1 MKGSYRMNGAQA
13 LIGSAI
19 SQGIEICFANAG
31 TTELPIVTAMD
42 KAAGFKAVLG
52 LFEGVC
58 TGAADGYGRL
68 SGKPAMNLL
77 HLGPGFA
84 NGIANLHNARRAGT
98 PVFNVIGEHATWHRD
113 SDPPLAMDIEGLSA
127 TVSSW
132 TRTNRSPSDLPLD
145 VANAVSIASEGRIA
159 SLIVPHD
166 HQLAPCRGGRPK
178 PIERCFDPLDESE
191 VKKAA
196 QLFMRHDR
204 TAMLLGS
211 RALRKEGL
219 VYAAEIRDL
228 TGCNLLAETFPGS
241 IERGAGLPDIGRIPY
256 FPEQAVSRLSGY
268 EGILLAGARE
278 PMAFFGYP
286 GGVSRILRED
296 QAKAFLGTGRQD
308 VLEAM
313 GLLIDILKSSKKK
326 RQRERKADALRRPA
340 MPDGDLDPV
349 KVCQTLAALQPEG
362 AIMVEEG
369 LTTSMGYYS
378 LTAGLPPHT
387 ILSISGG
394 AIGYGMPCATGA
406 ALACSDRPVISFQAD
421 GSAMYTVQALWTQAR
436 EGLNITTLLC
446 SNREYKILKMEL
458 ERAGIKNPGIKAC
471 ALTDLT
477 GPNIDWVKIAG
488 GFGVPAVSV
497 TTAQELARALRR
509 GLVEPGPFLIE
520 MIL

>member
-1 MKGSYRMNGAQA
+1 MNGAEA

-31 TTELPIVTAMD
+31 TTELPIVMAMD
-42 KAAGFKAVLG
+42 KKGGIRAVLG

-77 HLGPGFA
+77 HMGPGFA

-127 TVSSW
+127 TVSGW
-132 TRTNRSPSDLPLD
+132 TRTNKKPSELPLD
-145 VANAVSIASEGRIA
+145 VANAVSIASGGRIA

-166 HQLAPCRGGRPK
+166 HQLAPCRGGGPK
-178 PIERCFDPLDESE
+178 PVEKSFDPVDEAE

-196 QLFMRHDR
+196 GIFLRHDR
-204 TAMLLGS
+204 TAVLLGP

-219 VYAAEIRDL
+219 VLAVEIRDL
-228 TGCNLLAETFPGS
+228 TGCDLLAETFPS
-241 IERGAGLPDIGRIPY
+241 VVERGAGLPDIGRIPY
-256 FPEQAVSRLSGY
+256 FPEQAVPMLSGY

-308 VLEAM
+308 VFEAM
-313 GLLIDILKSSKKK
+313 GLLIDILKSSKKR
-326 RQRERKADALRRPA
+326 RQRDMKANALGRPG

-362 AIMVEEG
+362 AVIVEEG
-369 LTTSMGYYS
+369 LTTSTGYYP

-387 ILSISGG
+387 ILSITGG

-406 ALACSDRPVISFQAD
+406 ALACPDRHVISFQAD

-436 EGLNITTLLC
+436 EDLNITTLLC

-458 ERAGIKNPGIKAC
+458 ERAGIRSPGIKAR

-477 GPNIDWVKIAG
+477 GPEIDWVRIAG

-497 TTAQELARALRR
+497 TTAKELARALRR
-509 GLVEPGPFLIE
+509 GLHEAGPFLIE
-520 MIL
+520 IVL

>member
-1 MKGSYRMNGAQA
+1 MNGAQA
-13 LIGSAI
+13 LIESAI
-19 SQGIEICFANAG
+19 SRGIEVCFANAG

-42 KAAGFKAVLG
+42 NAGRIKAVLG

-132 TRTNRSPSDLPLD
+132 TRTNRSPYELPLD
-145 VANAVSIASEGRIA
+145 VANAVSIASGGRIA
-159 SLIVPHD
+159 TLIVPND
-166 HQLAPCRGGRPK
+166 HQLGPCEGGSPEPVEK
-178 PIERCFDPLDESE
+178 SFDPVDETE

-196 QLFMRHDR
+196 ELFLRHDR
-204 TAMLLGS
+204 TAILLGQ
-211 RALRKEGL
+211 RALRKQGL
-219 VYAAEIRDL
+219 VLAVEIQDL
-228 TGCNLLAETFPGS
+228 TGCDLLAETFPGI

-256 FPEQAVSRLSGY
+256 FPEQALSRLSGY
-268 EGILLAGARE
+268 ECVLLAGAKE

-286 GGVSRILRED
+286 GGISRILRED
-296 QAKAFLGTGRQD
+296 QAKASLGTGRQD

-326 RQRERKADALRRPA
+326 QKRDRKANAPGRPA
-340 MPDGDLDPV
+340 MPDGDLDPA

-362 AIMVEEG
+362 AIIVEEG

-378 LTAGLPPHT
+378 LTAGLPPHS
-387 ILSISGG
+387 ILSIAGG

-406 ALACSDRPVISFQAD
+406 ALACPDRPVISFQAD

-446 SNREYKILKMEL
+446 ANREYKILKMEL
-458 ERAGIKNPGIKAC
+458 ERAGIKSPGIKAR

-477 GPNIDWVKIAG
+477 GPDIDWVKIAE
-488 GFGVPAVSV
+488 GFGVPAVLV
-497 TTAQELARALRR
+497 TTAQELARALNR
-509 GLVEPGPFLIE
+509 GLIEPGPFLIE
-520 MIL
+520 ILL